1 MKALKLAICA
11 ATASLAMGGA
21 AFAQEVEFSGNIGIT
36 SDYIFRGVSQ
46 TDEGPAIQGGAD
58 LSSGIFYAG
67 VWASNVDFYDET
79 DAEIDLY
86 MGVKPELGPVAL
98 DLGAIYYGYLN
109 EPSGADYAYWEF
121 KAAASI
127 PAGPATLGAAVYYSP
142 EFFGG
147 IGSATY
153 VEVNGAISPADKWTI
168 NGALGNQGFDAGGD
182 YTTWNVGV
190 SYAFT
195 DNFSADLRYHDSD
208 LDCTDLCGSRVSV
221 GIKATLP

>member
-1 MKALKLAICA
+1 MKFLKLAICA
-11 ATASLAMGGA
+11 ATASLALGGA
-21 AFAQEVEFSGNIGIT
+21 AYAQEVNFSANAGIA
-36 SDYIFRGVSQ
+36 SDYVFRGVSQ
-46 TDEGPAIQGGAD
+46 TDEGPQIFGGAD

-67 VWASNVDFYDET
+67 VWASNVDFYDST

-86 MGVKPELGPVAL
+86 AGIKPTIGPVNL

-109 EPSGADYAYWEF
+109 EPGAADYAFWEF
-121 KAAASI
+121 KAAGSI
-127 PAGPATLGAAVYYSP
+127 PVGPATVGAAVFYSP

-147 IGSATY
+147 TGEGIY
-153 VEVNGAISPADKWTI
+153 VEANAAFSPADKWTI
-168 NGALGNQGFDAGGD
+168 NGAVGNQSVDVGVD

-208 LDCTDLCGSRVSV
+208 LDCTDLCGSRVAI
-221 GIKATLP
+221 GIKAVLP